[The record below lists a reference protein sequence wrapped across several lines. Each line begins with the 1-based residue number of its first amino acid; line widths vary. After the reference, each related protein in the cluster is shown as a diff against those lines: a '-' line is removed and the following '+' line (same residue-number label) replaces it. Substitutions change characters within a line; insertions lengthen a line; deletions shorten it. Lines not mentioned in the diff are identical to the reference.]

1 MSFFEVYDVLN
12 HRTSILY
19 FIPLVVAL
27 GSLWLFIRTFRGDMK
42 EHKTLA
48 RIIFAVITLVFGYVM
63 KCNVVQIIY
72 DQQYIVGE
80 YERGTY
86 CTVEGTIENYEDGQ
100 WVYFDVEGMAFSFP
114 YTYTR
119 IGYQKRNIISI
130 DQNIKEG
137 NKVRIRY
144 VVDECEEGEFQNIIV
159 HLEVAR

>member
-27 GSLWLFIRTFRGDMK
+27 GSLWLFIGTFRGDMK

-72 DQQYIVGE
+72 DQQYIVEE
-80 YERGTY
+80 YEKGNY
-86 CTVEGTIENYEDGQ
+86 CVVEGTIENYYNGRQ
-100 WVYFDVEGMAFSFP
+100 LYFNVDQVEFRFP
-114 YTYTR
+114 YRYTC
-119 IGYQKRNIISI
+119 IGYQKTNIIY
-130 DQNIKEG
+130 IKEG